1 MSIRIAIGCHSYL
14 LGEGIKRLFKGDPD
28 IEIIGIFDQGI
39 DFEEIMKLN
48 PDIILTDFKIFS
60 SFPKKFP
67 FDNKRVKI
75 LLISDKYWFYDY
87 EKQVP
92 ELIIRGVSGILSPEA
107 DFAVLKKALRV
118 VHSGELWLDRKAI
131 KNVILQINQVEK
143 KIHLTKK
150 EKEILNLICD
160 GYRNKEIAQKLDIS
174 EYTVKSHCN
183 RIFKKFGVS
192 DRLQL
197 ALLTHKIWYEY
208 I

>member
-14 LGEGIKRLFKGDPD
+14 LGEGIKRLSKGDPD
-28 IEIIGIFDQGI
+28 IEIIGIFDEGI
-39 DFEEIMKLN
+39 DFEEIIKLN
-48 PDIILTDFKIFS
+48 PDIILADFKIFR
-60 SFPKKFP
+60 SFSKKVTI
-67 FDNKRVKI
+67 DNKKVKI
-75 LLISDKYWFYDY
+75 LLISDKSWFYDY

-131 KNVILQINQVEK
+131 KNVILQINQAEK

-174 EYTVKSHCN
+174 ENTVKSHCN

-197 ALLTHKIWYEY
+197 ALFMHRYGY

>member
-28 IEIIGIFDQGI
+28 IEIIGIFDEGI
-39 DFEEIMKLN
+39 DFEEIIKLN
-48 PDIILTDFKIFS
+48 PDIILADFKIFR
-60 SFPKKFP
+60 SFPKEFP
-67 FDNKRVKI
+67 FDDKKVKI
-75 LLISDKYWFYDY
+75 LLISDKSWFYDY
-87 EKQVP
+87 EKHVP
-92 ELIIRGVSGILSPEA
+92 ELIVRGVSGILSPEA

-131 KNVILQINQVEK
+131 KDVILQINQAEK
-143 KIHLTKK
+143 KVHLTKK

-183 RIFKKFGVS
+183 RLFKKFGVS

-197 ALLTHKIWYEY
+197 ALFTHKMWYGC